1 MTPDLFLLEWC
12 MTLFCKRLKLD
23 VVGRVWDLYI
33 MEGEVAVY
41 RVAVGVLMA
50 MNEGGRLLKEDM
62 GELLRRLGKEGL
74 ELEEE
79 RLMAEVQKVQVSEK
93 MAQRLQAII
102 HMHDEEE
109 VAI

>member
-1 MTPDLFLLEWC
+1 

-41 RVAVGVLMA
+41 RVGVGVLMA
-50 MNEGGRLLKEDM
+50 LNEGGRMLKEDM

-74 ELEEE
+74 DMEEE
-79 RLMAEVQKVQVSEK
+79 RLMQEVQKVQLSDK
-93 MAQRLQAII
+93 MTQRLQAII
-102 HMHDEEE
+102 NQHSTPDDD
-109 VAI
+109 VPL